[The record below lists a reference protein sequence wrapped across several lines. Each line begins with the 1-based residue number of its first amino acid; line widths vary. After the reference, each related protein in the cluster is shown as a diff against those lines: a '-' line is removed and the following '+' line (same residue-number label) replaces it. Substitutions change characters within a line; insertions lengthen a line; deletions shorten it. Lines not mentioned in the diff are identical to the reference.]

1 MMIEDFETA
10 LQLANE
16 FLPTKERENYFKT
29 EAIYEGNPDYSY
41 MLTPLTDDEVRQ
53 IKALKERYGDD
64 FVNHLD
70 EVIDDPD
77 VISDMFYG
85 DPVDIDLETIHHQY
99 KFNIRS
105 IHGEKVSSSSFMVEL
120 SDEDYSKLLAW
131 HLFDSHLL
139 MNTLFYRDEDLY
151 KKIMRAAMFYHT
163 IDDFFVEVDD
173 PFVVTLDEAL
183 ADTAQ
188 IQSSHNITPDIG
200 YRYLPI
206 Y

>member
-16 FLPTKERENYFKT
+16 FLATKERENYYETK
-29 EAIYEGNPDYSY
+29 AICEPNPDYSY
-41 MLTPLTDDEVRQ
+41 MLTPLADDEVRQ
-53 IKALKERYGDD
+53 IKDLKERYGDD

-105 IHGEKVSSSSFMVEL
+105 IRGEQVSSRSILVEL

-131 HLFDSHLL
+131 HLFDSHIL

-151 KKIMRAAMFYHT
+151 KKIMRGAMCYEIF
-163 IDDFFVEVDD
+163 DDIVEVDD

-188 IQSSHNITPDIG
+188 IQTSHNITPDSG
-200 YRYLPI
+200 YSYYPI